1 MCLYAIFVN
10 LTKDFDTVIREALWV
25 ILGRLSC
32 PAKFTTFTR
41 LLRDDMAGEVYIHT
55 YIHTYMLYL
64 NTVKPSVKIQ

>member
-41 LLRDDMAGEVYIHT
+41 LLRDDMAGEVLKCCWKANPLEDLKSQ
-55 YIHTYMLYL
+55 ME
-64 NTVKPSVKIQ
+64 